1 MRARSPL
8 EYDVSVS
15 ADKARRARRRGG
27 LSGVAESAARLCE
40 DPQCDRPGLYR
51 APKGPDDLNSYR
63 WFCLDHVRAYNARWN
78 FFANLDENAFEAQT
92 EAARLWE
99 RPTWRFGR
107 QPQAPLGAEPH
118 ADGRAWERFGFAD
131 PLDVLGQN
139 ATLNPGARRADAPQ
153 RVRLPQ
159 NVMSALEVLGASP
172 TESRA
177 EIRRKYRAMV
187 KRLHP
192 DMNGGDR
199 REEGRLRRVLW
210 AWEQV
215 KDCRRFKA

>member
-15 ADKARRARRRGG
+15 ADKARRARRRAG
-27 LSGVAESAARLCE
+27 LTGVAEGSTRLCE

-51 APKGPDDLNSYR
+51 APKGPEDLNSYR
-63 WFCLDHVRAYNARWN
+63 WFCLDHVRDYNARWN
-78 FFANLDENAFEAQT
+78 FFANLDDSAFEARA

-107 QPQAPLGAEPH
+107 QPQAPLGAGPH
-118 ADGRAWERFGFAD
+118 ADGRAWERFGFSD
-131 PLDVLGQN
+131 PLDVLGRN
-139 ATLNPGARRADAPQ
+139 ATLNPGRARADAP
-153 RVRLPQ
+153 RRARLPQ
-159 NVMSALEVLGASP
+159 NVTSALEVLGATP
-172 TESRA
+172 AESRSD
-177 EIRRKYRAMV
+177 IRRKYRALV
-187 KRLHP
+187 KDLHP

-210 AWEQV
+210 AWEQI
-215 KDCRRFKA
+215 RESRHFKG